1 MSPHRGGGLRTQE
14 VEEQQYTDLEEII
27 QDIRENGWEIIKK
40 HHNIYETIQLDEHDS
55 KYMKKE
61 KKYQLL
67 SANDAIHMN

>member
-40 HHNIYETIQLDEHDS
+40 HYNIYETI
-55 KYMKKE
+55 
-61 KKYQLL
+61 
-67 SANDAIHMN
+67 